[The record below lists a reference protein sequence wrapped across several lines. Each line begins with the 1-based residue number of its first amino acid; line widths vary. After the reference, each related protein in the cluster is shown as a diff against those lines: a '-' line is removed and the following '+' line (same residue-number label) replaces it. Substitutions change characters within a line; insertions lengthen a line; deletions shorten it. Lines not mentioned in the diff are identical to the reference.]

1 MKLKFLNFLRE
12 SPFIEGMGRVLDF
25 LGIMNSEVLPAK
37 SDAEALKE
45 DWLNVQKDYRH
56 SIIVLK
62 VHENGKK
69 KKNHC

>member
-1 MKLKFLNFLRE
+1 MNMKFLTSLRE

-25 LGIMNSEVLPAK
+25 LGIMNGEVLPAK
-37 SDAEALKE
+37 SDADALKD

-62 VHENGKK
+62 VDENGKK

>member
-37 SDAEALKE
+37 SDADALKD

-62 VHENGKK
+62 VDENGKK

>member
-1 MKLKFLNFLRE
+1 MLLKFLAFLRE

-25 LGIMNSEVLPAK
+25 LGVINTAILPVKSEL
-37 SDAEALKE
+37 EALKD
-45 DWLNVQKDYRH
+45 DWIKVQKDFRH

-69 KKNHC
+69 KKNHH

>member
-1 MKLKFLNFLRE
+1 MNLKFLTSLKE
-12 SPFIEGMGRVLDF
+12 SAFIEGMGRVLDF
-25 LGIMNSEVLPAK
+25 LGIMNIEAIPAK
-37 SDAEALKE
+37 SDAEALKS

-69 KKNHC
+69 KKNYR

>member
-1 MKLKFLNFLRE
+1 MLLKFLAFLRE

-25 LGIMNSEVLPAK
+25 LGIMNGDRVPVKNEP
-37 SDAEALKE
+37 EALKD
-45 DWLNVQKDYRH
+45 DWIKVQQDYRH

-69 KKNHC
+69 KKNHS